1 MITFIINSNTY
12 RIDPSDLNTI
22 DAMSATDKQQ
32 LVELLVA
39 IKRHDEQAKIKTQAL
54 LKRAN
59 QVSAIN
65 QDKPTA
71 SVDQT
76 TPRTERLR
84 SGDVDALMARLAMEE
99 SNKQKAGLTKSSIYK
114 FVGGLA
120 VVIILLIVIL

>member
-39 IKRHDEQAKIKTQAL
+39 IKRHDEQAKIKAQAL

-59 QVSAIN
+59 QVSTIN

-99 SNKQKAGLTKSSIYK
+99 SSKQKAGLTKSSIYK

>member
-39 IKRHDEQAKIKTQAL
+39 IKRHDEQAKIKAQAL

-59 QVSAIN
+59 QVSTIN

-71 SVDQT
+71 SVDQA

-99 SNKQKAGLTKSSIYK
+99 SSKQKAGLTKSSIYK